1 MPRKLRE
8 LIKDLEKAGWLLDHF
23 TGRHRVF
30 KHPNVSR
37 HVSLAGK
44 KGDDAHR
51 YQETLVKEAV
61 EDARPQSQ

>member
-8 LIKDLEKAGWLLDHF
+8 LIKDLEQAGWVRDHF

-37 HVSLAGK
+37 HASLAGK
-44 KGDDAHR
+44 NPSFAVS
-51 YQETLVKEAV
+51 TLQKL
-61 EDARPQSQ
+61 